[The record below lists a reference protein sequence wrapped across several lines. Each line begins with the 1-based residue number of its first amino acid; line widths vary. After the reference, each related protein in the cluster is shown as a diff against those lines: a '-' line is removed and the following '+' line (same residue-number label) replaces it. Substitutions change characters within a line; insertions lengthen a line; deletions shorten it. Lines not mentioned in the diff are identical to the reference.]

1 MAHYRLLQVP
11 RFDLDLDGL
20 CRCVK
25 DCASRTDSEA
35 AALGAALGD
44 HLFTSERE
52 QRLAGSDEL
61 MLLHSVFSGV
71 TGSKSALAQVGESPS
86 AEQLERASDAFRDTF
101 PRLSNLS
108 QKARMQLLLAES
120 PLACG
125 SELQEAAGIGR
136 LQLEGEGDEAQV
148 VAIAAADYSATR
160 PRDVIPLLRPLAI
173 KLWDA
178 GAGVWVAELVLR
190 TRQALQRELAETLRR
205 WEEAAARGV
214 ATPIANDD
222 PSTGS
227 RFMRLLA
234 ARVRL
239 TRLLEVEHDA
249 AAARRWVSAEYQAIV
264 AMVASRQGGD
274 GGAAA
279 MTAREHWMGLAPF
292 FCTALEEM
300 LDTLDL
306 VDAYLAERA
315 DSGTAAENPLAALG
329 EMRAEYRPDDNV
341 ACLRMRLDDGRDIA
355 SKVSSAT
362 GPPHHWPSQP
372 RSIARTSKVSFE
384 FHDSDGL
391 LVVTPLSRRLRKMWF
406 SALDECATGLCIA
419 YGPAGTVSPQ
429 QLRFEPRL
437 ASCCVCVL

>member
-249 AAARRWVSAEYQAIV
+249 GGGGSAPSTKRSLRWSPVAKV
-264 AMVASRQGGD
+264 AM
-274 GGAAA
+274 
-279 MTAREHWMGLAPF
+279 
-292 FCTALEEM
+292 
-300 LDTLDL
+300 
-306 VDAYLAERA
+306 
-315 DSGTAAENPLAALG
+315 AAL
-329 EMRAEYRPDDNV
+329 
-341 ACLRMRLDDGRDIA
+341 
-355 SKVSSAT
+355 
-362 GPPHHWPSQP
+362 
-372 RSIARTSKVSFE
+372 
-384 FHDSDGL
+384 
-391 LVVTPLSRRLRKMWF
+391 RR
-406 SALDECATGLCIA
+406 
-419 YGPAGTVSPQ
+419 
-429 QLRFEPRL
+429 
-437 ASCCVCVL
+437 